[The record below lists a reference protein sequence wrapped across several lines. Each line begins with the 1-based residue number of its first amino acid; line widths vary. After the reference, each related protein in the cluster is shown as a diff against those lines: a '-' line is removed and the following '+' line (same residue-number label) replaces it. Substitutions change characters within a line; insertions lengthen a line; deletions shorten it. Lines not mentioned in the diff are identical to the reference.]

1 MSENKE
7 VMEEIEQI
15 IRKDKNKRITDKVLR
30 CVEEY
35 QMDLSDAKRLC
46 YCWGLIDEEI
56 RL

>member
-1 MSENKE
+1 MSKN
-7 VMEEIEQI
+7 EEIIDEI
-15 IRKDKNKRITDKVLR
+15 EKIVRRDKNKRITNEVLR

-35 QMDLSDAKRLC
+35 QMDLADAKRLC